1 MGDEFGVGDGN
12 KKNGEENKFGHKIYI

>member
-1 MGDEFGVGDGN
+1 MGDEFGVGDDN